1 MHTLVGMWAG
11 AGVGEYYCW
20 KTGILNNWGCFIGPG
35 VSTDH
40 CLDTFIIWTRPL
52 NLTLICWTLELNLRF
67 ELWFALKLKL
77 NLWFELWFAEKFE
90 QDIWFE
96 LWFAIY
102 FEPDL
107 WFELWFA
114 IKFELDLWFEL
125 WFVMKLKLDLW
136 FELWFDWKF
145 SLCPALGPDPF
156 RLSISQNLSCPKSRL
171 LCTQKKRIWTTVST
185 KQSKKRSEFTGPRN
199 CQKTA

>member
-1 MHTLVGMWAG
+1 M
-11 AGVGEYYCW
+11 GEYYCW

-145 SLCPALGPDPF
+145 ALCPALLRRRIPDGPLLVKVETWQLIC
-156 RLSISQNLSCPKSRL
+156 RIIYNLSKARTMLMSKS
-171 LCTQKKRIWTTVST
+171 I
-185 KQSKKRSEFTGPRN
+185 
-199 CQKTA
+199 

>member
-145 SLCPALGPDPF
+145 ALCPALVGVIILSNKFIIIFPCFIPF
-156 RLSISQNLSCPKSRL
+156 WRVSRFFSPHYIFF
-171 LCTQKKRIWTTVST
+171 K
-185 KQSKKRSEFTGPRN
+185 N
-199 CQKTA
+199 